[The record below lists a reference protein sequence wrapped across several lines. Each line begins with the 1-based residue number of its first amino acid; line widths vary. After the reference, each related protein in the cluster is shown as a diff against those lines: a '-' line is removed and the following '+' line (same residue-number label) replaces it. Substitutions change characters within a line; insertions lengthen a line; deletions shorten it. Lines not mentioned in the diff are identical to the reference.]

1 MEYKDYYSIMGI
13 DKGAS
18 QDELKRAYRKLARKH
33 HPDVKYRPTSYMQG
47 FMTGL
52 VFIEC
57 LKRADKAGDLTGD
70 GLVNALKSIKN
81 VDVGGLMAPISVV
94 NNKIPMGR
102 IYKANVGKKQFEPIT
117 DWIRT
122 D

>member
-1 MEYKDYYSIMGI
+1 M
-13 DKGAS
+13 
-18 QDELKRAYRKLARKH
+18 RA
-33 HPDVKYRPTSYMQG
+33 TEQG
-47 FMTGL
+47 KVVDPAHENLISPLQPLGHRNQ
-52 VFIEC
+52 EDPSDR
-57 LKRADKAGDLTGD
+57 RADKAGDLTGD

-102 IYKANVGKKQFEPIT
+102 VFKANVGKNQFEPIS